1 MVGSGVKSQ
10 IKRRLRKANTNK
22 IIGKITYSPKK
33 HKQALTK
40 KLRRNLQTKDPIVH
54 NPVVE
59 HVSIKFG
66 SININGLDMEAGW
79 AVEQLIAKKKLDVS

>member
-40 KLRRNLQTKDPIVH
+40 KLSRNLQTKNPIVH
-54 NPVVE
+54 NPVVK

-66 SININGLDMEAGW
+66 SINIMLDMEAGW